1 MVPQPM
7 SRTQMTV
14 TFCEIRTQTA
24 DDSSLLCFTVSPV
37 SKTLVTPTCFL
48 IGFFNFVRTKN
59 GLVFLKTA
67 WAFRQQINAISGL
80 VFLEHPN
87 QSSCTSVRAKHKEL
101 GGGEDNHNI
110 VRTEKHLT

>member
-1 MVPQPM
+1 MVPQPK

-14 TFCEIRTQTA
+14 TFCEIRTQIA
-24 DDSSLLCFTVSPV
+24 DDSSLLCFTV
-37 SKTLVTPTCFL
+37 TPTCFL
-48 IGFFNFVRTKN
+48 IGFFYFVRTKN

-110 VRTEKHLT
+110 VRN